1 MPPSRLSNSKS
12 EARTSP
18 VPQDMRANGLWVFES
33 RHAQSFSMSVT
44 EHSFLKLL
52 WIREGRAKIQF
63 KADSPDCETGNLVIV
78 PPFTPHRIVDS
89 LDAPV
94 SLYGL
99 GVDTKQ
105 LKCVEPVLTT
115 FQSGVYFGQRLGVLR
130 IEQHFRKLLYL
141 VDQEGTASQFSSVA
155 VALELLA
162 ELAVKLAQPESRKCT
177 TPQPFSD
184 PLLESYLAWLQRN
197 FFESLTLDGAAK
209 ASGMSR
215 RTFTN
220 QFKARTGMTWLEY
233 VNALR
238 VQRAEELLKDADRKV
253 TSIAFQCGF
262 DDLSTFYRAFKRV
275 TGRTPGG
282 DSIK

>member
-1 MPPSRLSNSKS
+1 
-12 EARTSP
+12 
-18 VPQDMRANGLWVFES
+18 MRATGLWVFES
-33 RHAQSFSMSVT
+33 RHAESFSMSVT

-52 WIREGRAKIQF
+52 WIREGRAKIRF
-63 KADSPDCETGNLVIV
+63 KGASPDCETGNLVIV
-78 PPFTPHRIVDS
+78 PPFTSHRIVDS

-105 LKCVEPVLTT
+105 LKCVEPVLAT
-115 FQSGVYFGQRLGVLR
+115 FQSGVYLGQRLGALS

-141 VDQEGTASQFSSVA
+141 VDQEGAASQFSSVA

-162 ELAVKLAQPESRKCT
+162 ELALKMAQPESRTST
-177 TPQPFSD
+177 TPKPFSD
-184 PLLESYLAWLQRN
+184 PLLETYLVWLQRN

-215 RTFTN
+215 RTFTS

-282 DSIK
+282 DSTP